1 MSKPSRGRKLVAVAS
16 LGPLGFPGGPACVG
30 AGVAPGVPEVRRTVG
45 SAQLPGLSTDMA
57 VLVVKMVNT
66 PPPVSK
72 VLSPAPHVIFHF
84 PSDLDPLVS
93 QPTSHPCSE
102 CVYNR
107 QQRWWLT
114 GGHSSVPTSWH
125 SPQLSFM
132 AATETHSLCP
142 VPHRSVLGV
151 FTLRVWG
158 RPGRDSGFRSVSSK
172 CWVPAMA
179 RHLPRCRC
187 CS

>member
-1 MSKPSRGRKLVAVAS
+1 M
-16 LGPLGFPGGPACVG
+16 
-30 AGVAPGVPEVRRTVG
+30 VG
-45 SAQLPGLSTDMA
+45 SARLPGLSTDMA

-114 GGHSSVPTSWH
+114 GCHSSVPTSWH
-125 SPQLSFM
+125 SPQLLFM
-132 AATETHSLCP
+132 AAAETCELCP
-142 VPHRSVLGV
+142 VPHRSVLGA
-151 FTLRVWG
+151 FSRRVWG
-158 RPGRDSGFRSVSSK
+158 HPGCDSGFRSVSSVH
-172 CWVPAMA
+172 WVPAMA